1 MKKLNI
7 QVDPW
12 DNYLYFDSKFFF
24 DFLFKGGVN
33 IKNFT
38 GNNSNSTS
46 LLSVENIEEKFI
58 HLKFLLFIYHN
69 DFLANFKTE
78 GKVIAGKLTEYYNL
92 VAQDDDYVKIFV
104 RRVLLQ
110 KEEPKEEEVEKFE
123 TKLEMI
129 FDLFLQDLTNR
140 KLFSEIKEDYFRL

>member
-24 DFLFKGGVN
+24 DFLFKGGIIIRN
-33 IKNFT
+33 LS

-46 LLSVENIEEKFI
+46 VPGVENTEEKFI
-58 HLKFLLFIYHN
+58 HLKFLFFVYHN
-69 DFLANFKTE
+69 DFLPNFKAD
-78 GKVIAGKLTEYYNL
+78 GKVIASRLTEYYNL

-104 RRVLLQ
+104 KRVLLQ
-110 KEEPKEEEVEKFE
+110 KEEPKEEEIEKFE

-140 KLFSEIKEDYFRL
+140 KMFSEIKEDYFKL

>member
-24 DFLFKGGVN
+24 DFLFKGGLN

-38 GNNSNSTS
+38 GNNSNSAS
-46 LLSVENIEEKFI
+46 LLAVENIEEKFI
-58 HLKFLLFIYHN
+58 HLKFLLFVYHN
-69 DFLANFKTE
+69 DFLANFKAE
-78 GKVIAGKLTEYYNL
+78 GKVISGKLTEYYNL
-92 VAQDDDYVKIFV
+92 VTQDDDYVKNFV
-104 RRVLLQ
+104 GRVLLQ

-129 FDLFLQDLTNR
+129 FDLFLQDLSNR
-140 KLFSEIKEDYFRL
+140 KLFSEIKEDYSRL